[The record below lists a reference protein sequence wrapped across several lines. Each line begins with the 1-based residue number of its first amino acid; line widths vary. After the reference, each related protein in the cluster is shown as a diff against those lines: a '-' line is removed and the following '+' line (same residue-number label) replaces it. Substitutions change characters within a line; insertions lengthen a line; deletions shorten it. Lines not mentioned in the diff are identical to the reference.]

1 MDKIEQK
8 ICDIIDAHRDELIA
22 FGEIGLSGEIR
33 AVSGIDQRV
42 KEAIRLGFTKIV
54 IPYKSADRLDIDTVG
69 AEIIPIRS
77 VIEITKLI

>member
-1 MDKIEQK
+1 MP
-8 ICDIIDAHRDELIA
+8 DELIA

-54 IPYKSADRLDIDTVG
+54 IPYKSADRLDIDTGG
-69 AEIIPIRS
+69 AEMIPIRI